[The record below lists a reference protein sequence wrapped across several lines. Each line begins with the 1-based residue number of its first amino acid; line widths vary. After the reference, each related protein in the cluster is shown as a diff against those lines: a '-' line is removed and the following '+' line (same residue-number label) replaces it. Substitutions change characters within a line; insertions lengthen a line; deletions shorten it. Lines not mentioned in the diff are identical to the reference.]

1 MMKITI
7 PNSWDGITIDKFP
20 IIYDLL
26 KDTNID
32 KIDKEIRIISVLSDI
47 PVSEIEKIQIDY
59 LKKLIK
65 AVNFIFTMQF
75 PKPKEI
81 FKHDGYWWHVN
92 YDITKLSAGDFITLS
107 NYTINEDTI
116 VQNLPELASIFIK
129 PYKRKW
135 FKLKPID
142 IDSLPHIKTM
152 KVGIVYPLCVFFCK
166 LIENLQP
173 DIKIFLEKE
182 SAKVMETAMEM
193 MNEQMKKST

>member
-1 MMKITI
+1 MMTITI
-7 PNSWDGITIDKFP
+7 PNSWDGITIEKFP

-26 KDTNID
+26 HDSNID

-47 PVSEIEKIQIDY
+47 PVSDIEKIQINQ
-59 LKKLIK
+59 LKELIK

-81 FKHDGYWWHVN
+81 FKHEGYYWHVN

-135 FKLKPID
+135 FKYKPVEIET
-142 IDSLPHIKTM
+142 LEHIKTM
-152 KVGIVYPLCVFFCK
+152 KVGIVYPLCVFFCN
-166 LIENLQP
+166 LIANLQP
-173 DIKIFLEKE
+173 DIKTYLEKE
-182 SAKVMETAMEM
+182 NDKAMKIAKEL
-193 MNEQMKKST
+193 MNEPTKKNT